1 MTREEQIAKLT
12 EVAREALEKMYPDA
26 PDNVLE
32 NVLGEFSLV
41 IAESGATEEQVEGLV
56 AYLEK
61 TEPIPTTVSQEREEV
76 DDLYFDFRPP
86 H

>member
-26 PDNVLE
+26 SDNVIE